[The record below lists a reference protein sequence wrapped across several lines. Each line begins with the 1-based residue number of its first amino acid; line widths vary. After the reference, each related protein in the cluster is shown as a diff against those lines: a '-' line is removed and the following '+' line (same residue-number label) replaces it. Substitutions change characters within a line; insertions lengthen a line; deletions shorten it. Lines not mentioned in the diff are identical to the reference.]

1 MEYVILGLLLLRA
14 RTMYEIKHVFE
25 DTLALFYS
33 ASFGSISTAIG
44 KLLEKGWIAVQEQ
57 VDNGRNKKIYT
68 ITPAGTAVFQEW
80 LSSHIPSE
88 KVKEPAL
95 TRMFF
100 MGFLDPA
107 QRIAVLEAHVATL
120 AGLYATLDLLE
131 AQTAS
136 LEIPAAQ
143 ADLATFQKLTLQYGK
158 DYYAFSLAWYR
169 RLLSTLKEPSQ

>member
-1 MEYVILGLLLLRA
+1 MEFVILGLLLLRA

-25 DTLALFYS
+25 ATLALFYS

-68 ITPAGTAVFQEW
+68 ITPAGTAAFQEW
-80 LSSHIPSE
+80 LNSHIPSE

-131 AQTAS
+131 LQAES
-136 LEIPAAQ
+136 LEVPAAQ
-143 ADLATFQKLTLQYGK
+143 QDLATFQKLTLQYGK
-158 DYYAFSLAWYR
+158 AYYAFSLAWYK
-169 RLLSTLKEPSQ
+169 RLLSTLKEQAQ